1 MRKAFLHYF
10 HFYFNCQQLVASSS
24 LFLSLSFSLSLSC
37 LLWSL
42 KLLVKLNWST
52 RIESNRLF
60 LSFFSGSAQLAR
72 FVLWLF
78 IAFSAALG
86 QTKVLPRRGVRGGD
100 RGGRQE
106 NSQLALW
113 FICLASKLCYLV
125 STIYGQR
132 KIPNLDS
139 WQSMKRKCS
148 NASIFPS
155 LSIPLPL
162 FVQLFP
168 QVASGSADSL
178 KVAKFFSSCF
188 GHYFAMRLQQ
198 DTFVSYR
205 LPLAVF
211 AE

>member
-24 LFLSLSFSLSLSC
+24 LSLPLSFLPAVVTEAAR
-37 LLWSL
+37 
-42 KLLVKLNWST
+42 KVELVNSN

-86 QTKVLPRRGVRGGD
+86 QTKVLARRGVRGG
-100 RGGRQE
+100 RWRGRQE

-125 STIYGQR
+125 STTIYGQR

-148 NASIFPS
+148 NASMFPS
-155 LSIPLPL
+155 LSPP
-162 FVQLFP
+162 
-168 QVASGSADSL
+168 SL
-178 KVAKFFSSCF
+178 SLSSSF
-188 GHYFAMRLQQ
+188 LKWPAGVPTR
-198 DTFVSYR
+198 
-205 LPLAVF
+205 
-211 AE
+211 

>member
-1 MRKAFLHYF
+1 M
-10 HFYFNCQQLVASSS
+10 QQLVKLSVANEKSFSS
-24 LFLSLSFSLSLSC
+24 LFPFLFQLSTARCVFLPHSLPSSFLPAVVTEAAR
-37 LLWSL
+37 
-42 KLLVKLNWST
+42 KVELVNSN
-52 RIESNRLF
+52 RIESTISQLLQW
-60 LSFFSGSAQLAR
+60 LSSAR

-125 STIYGQR
+125 STTIYGQR

-155 LSIPLPL
+155 LSPPSLSLSSSFLKWPAG
-162 FVQLFP
+162 VQT
-168 QVASGSADSL
+168 
-178 KVAKFFSSCF
+178 
-188 GHYFAMRLQQ
+188 R
-198 DTFVSYR
+198 
-205 LPLAVF
+205 
-211 AE
+211 

>member
-10 HFYFNCQQLVASSS
+10 HFYFNCQQLVASAHPFS
-24 LFLSLSFSLSLSC
+24 LPLSLSC

-52 RIESNRLF
+52 RIESNRID
-60 LSFFSGSAQLAR
+60 FFSASSVAQLNSLRAVAFYR
-72 FVLWLF
+72 FFRCTW
-78 IAFSAALG
+78 ANKSFS
-86 QTKVLPRRGVRGGD
+86 QKGVGGGGD

-125 STIYGQR
+125 STTIYGQR

-155 LSIPLPL
+155 LSPPSLSLSSSFLKWPAG
-162 FVQLFP
+162 VQT
-168 QVASGSADSL
+168 
-178 KVAKFFSSCF
+178 
-188 GHYFAMRLQQ
+188 R
-198 DTFVSYR
+198 
-205 LPLAVF
+205 
-211 AE
+211 